1 LGIVAVHMA
10 TNDQVNQISDGAIL
24 SSCKTAQVNER
35 AVAEADLHAV
45 RTLGVVGHQI
55 STPEVVAGGK
65 AHAVVTSE
73 GEADTGMRGG
83 DGASPTGP
91 EASGVREPEASAV
104 IVAGRVGIEL
114 PTAENPCEQ
123 GPEPLSYWIGLALL
137 GLGDNSM
144 EPPLRDPLF
153 RNPRLSGHGNP
164 PDGAGWGLHLNQLP
178 SDKTD
183 PHD

>member
-1 LGIVAVHMA
+1 MA

-55 STPEVVAGGK
+55 SSPKEQAGAK
-65 AHAVVTSE
+65 ACAGIAAE
-73 GEADTGMRGG
+73 GE
-83 DGASPTGP
+83 DGHP
-91 EASGVREPEASAV
+91 
-104 IVAGRVGIEL
+104 GRMLEESL
-114 PTAENPCEQ
+114 ATAENPCEQ